1 MINRREWL
9 ALSAAGLCTPLLAA
23 DAPEPRGDDAVVHLG
38 PDGVWPSQ
46 PPSGCPFTRSKSIRG
61 LAFTGRQASYTNADT
76 WYPSWA
82 SDGAM

>member
-1 MINRREWL
+1 MKR
-9 ALSAAGLCTPLLAA
+9 LSISLTVVVLLFSSSGHAQLPPASVPAAA
-23 DAPEPRGDDAVVHLG
+23 EQ
-38 PDGVWPSQ
+38 VWPSQ